1 MPITRITP
9 PSGLAVT
16 LDEAKLH
23 LRVVGTSED
32 ALISALIVA
41 ATEDAEGLMQ
51 RAVLPQVWRLTLDAW
66 PCWSV
71 RIPLGNVTSVQAV
84 RIVAPDTGALT
95 LLDSASYQFDGAS
108 DGAARLAPAYG
119 TAWPAVRC
127 QMAAIQIDLAAGWA
141 SAAAVPE
148 IVKAWIKLRLGA
160 LYENRQQWTE
170 GRPIQSNDFID
181 RLLDRYRIV
190 TL

>member
-1 MPITRITP
+1 MSITRITP
-9 PSGLAVT
+9 PSGFAVS
-16 LDEAKLH
+16 LEEAKLH
-23 LRVVGTSED
+23 LRVLGGSED

-51 RAVLPQVWRLTLDAW
+51 RAVLPQVWRLSLDAF
-66 PCWSV
+66 PCWCI
-71 RIPLGNVTSVQAV
+71 RIPLGNVTAVQSVRYA
-84 RIVAPDTGALT
+84 AAETGTLT
-95 LLDSASYQFDGAS
+95 TMPSADYQLDSAAE
-108 DGAARLAPAYG
+108 GAARLAPAYG
-119 TAWPAVRC
+119 KAWPAARC
-127 QMAAIQIDLAAGWA
+127 QLAAVQVDFTAGWA

-148 IVKAWIKLRLGA
+148 LVKAWIKLRIGA

-170 GRPIQSNDFID
+170 GRAIQSNDFID